1 MKGGYIIMIE
11 IIHSSTNLI
20 NESELLDL
28 LCAIIIDI
36 EESEA
41 E

>member
-1 MKGGYIIMIE
+1 MIE
-11 IIHSSTNLI
+11 IIHDSTNLI

>member
-1 MKGGYIIMIE
+1 MVE

-28 LCAIIIDI
+28 ISAIIIDI
-36 EESEA
+36 EEA
-41 E
+41 EE

>member
-1 MKGGYIIMIE
+1 MIE

-20 NESELLDL
+20 NESELFDL
-28 LCAIIIDI
+28 LCDILIDI
-36 EESEA
+36 EEAEA

>member
-1 MKGGYIIMIE
+1 MVE

-28 LCAIIIDI
+28 ISAIIIDI
-36 EESEA
+36 EEAEA

>member
-1 MKGGYIIMIE
+1 MVE

-20 NESELLDL
+20 NEAELLDL
-28 LCAIIIDI
+28 ISAIIIDI

-41 E
+41 N

>member
-1 MKGGYIIMIE
+1 MIE
-11 IIHSSTNLI
+11 IIHDSTNLI
-20 NESELLDL
+20 NESELYDL

-36 EESEA
+36 EEAEA

>member
-1 MKGGYIIMIE
+1 MSIE
-11 IIHSSTNLI
+11 IINSSTNLI

-28 LCAIIIDI
+28 LCDIIDI
-36 EESEA
+36 EEA